1 MTGRWTETAWR
12 RNALVAA
19 VAVFCLSAVCSEG
32 QPPRGEHATSH
43 ASAVRREPAP
53 RPAGSPA
60 RGRGPSQAAGA
71 NVQRHPEGAVNAYGN
86 RYVDT
91 RPLYPGP
98 PYVGPGVRRPTY
110 PGYQAPISG
119 PPGHLQSWLDAHRNV
134 PVENQEQML
143 RRDPSFQRLPPGEQ
157 QRLLRQLRDVNQLTV
172 QQRARRL
179 ARNEILE
186 HLSPMERMQ
195 VNRSAREWTQ
205 LPPERQA
212 LMKSAFRDLRSVP
225 PDQRGIVLNSER
237 YASQFTPQERGI
249 LTEMLKVEPYEPP
262 RP

>member
-1 MTGRWTETAWR
+1 MTGGWKETAQR

-19 VAVFCLSAVCSEG
+19 MAVFCLSALCAEG
-32 QPPRGEHATSH
+32 QPPRGEHATAH
-43 ASAVRREPAP
+43 ASAQRAPAA
-53 RPAGSPA
+53 RPSGSPA
-60 RGRGPSQAAGA
+60 RGRGQAPAAGTSVPRSP
-71 NVQRHPEGAVNAYGN
+71 NGAGNPYGN
-86 RYVDT
+86 HFVET
-91 RPLYPGP
+91 QPQYPGP
-98 PYVGPGVRRPTY
+98 PYLGPNVRRPVY
-110 PGYQAPISG
+110 PGYQPPISG
-119 PPGHLQSWLDAHRNV
+119 PPGHLQSWLNAHRNV
-134 PVENQEQML
+134 PVENQEEML

-157 QRLLRQLRDVNQLTV
+157 QRLLRQLRDVNQLTAE
-172 QQRARRL
+172 QRARRL

-186 HLSPMERMQ
+186 HLSPMERMR

-237 YASQFTPQERGI
+237 YANQFTPQERGI